1 MAAMEEAKVRT
12 GEPVFDSSGIAGH
25 PRGLMTL
32 YFTEMWERFSYYGM
46 RSFLVVFMVSAVAEG
61 GLGFGVRKSTLIYG
75 TYTMAVYLL
84 SMPGGFLAD
93 NFLGARRSVLW
104 GGIVIALGHFI
115 LAIPSE
121 QTFFAGL
128 ALVVVGTGL
137 LKPNVSALVGGLY
150 VTGDERRDAGFSIF
164 YMGINLGAL
173 ISPLVCGFLVQ
184 DAVFKTW
191 LSDHGFDPVR
201 SWHWG
206 FAAAGVGMALGLTQ
220 YVLGGRRFAHI
231 GGPPRGGVRPWV
243 VLCLVI
249 AGTAALLGLVFLS
262 DLIESLRW
270 VRYVYL
276 GAPLAAI
283 FWFGLRKDV
292 TGKKI
297 AAILMFFG
305 AATVFWAIYEQAGST
320 IALFAESLTDRRLP
334 NGGHLTVLGHHFS
347 LGATF
352 PSEYFQSINS
362 GFILLMAPMFGWLW
376 VRMGS
381 RQPSSILKVVI
392 GLFFAALSFLL
403 MVPAAYLS
411 SKGLVSP
418 WWIVGLFFL
427 QTVGELCLSPV
438 GLSLMTKLA
447 PGDFVGLALGIWFLA
462 SAYGNKLAGLLA
474 GNFTATDSGAL
485 AHSFLT
491 QAGWTGVTAVI
502 LLTLV
507 PWVKRL
513 MGGVR

>member
-1 MAAMEEAKVRT
+1 MEGAKVPA
-12 GEPVFDSSGIAGH
+12 GAPVYDASGLAGH

-46 RSFLVVFMVSAVAEG
+46 RSFLVVFMVARVSDG
-61 GLGFGVRKSTLIYG
+61 GLGFDVKTATLVYG

-84 SMPGGFLAD
+84 SIPGGFLAD
-93 NFLGARRSVLW
+93 NFLGARRSVLF

-115 LAIPSE
+115 LAIPSP

-128 ALVVVGTGL
+128 ITVVLGTGL

-150 VTGDERRDAGFSIF
+150 VPDDERRDAGFSIF

-173 ISPLVCGFLVQ
+173 LAPLVCGFLAQHV
-184 DAVFKTW
+184 VFKAW
-191 LSDHGFDPVR
+191 LLAHGFDPAS

-206 FAAAGVGMALGLTQ
+206 FAAAGVGMTLGVAQ
-220 YVLGGRRFAHI
+220 YVLGRRRLAHV
-231 GGPPRGGVRPWV
+231 GKAPAGNVRPWITLLL
-243 VLCLVI
+243 VL
-249 AGTAALLGLVFLS
+249 AGTAGLMALVLLS
-262 DLIESLRW
+262 DIVERFSW
-270 VRYVYL
+270 IRYVYL

-283 FWFGLRKDV
+283 LWFGLRKDV
-292 TGKKI
+292 TARKI
-297 AAILMFFG
+297 AAILMFFA

-320 IALFAESLTDRRLP
+320 ISLFAENLTDRTLP
-334 NGGHLTVLGHHFS
+334 NGGNFSVLGWHLS
-347 LGATF
+347 LGASF
-352 PSEYFQSINS
+352 PSSFFQSVNS
-362 GFILLMAPMFGWLW
+362 AFILIMAPAFGWMW
-376 VRMGS
+376 VSLGS
-381 RQPSSILKVVI
+381 RQPSSIFKFVI

-411 SKGLVSP
+411 AHGLVSP
-418 WWIVGLFFL
+418 WWIVGLFFF

-462 SAYGNKLAGLLA
+462 SAYGNKLAGILA
-474 GNFTATDSGAL
+474 GNFTSTDSGAL
-485 AHSFLT
+485 AHSFLV
-491 QAGWTGVTAVI
+491 QAGWTGVTAVVI
-502 LLTLV
+502 LALV